1 MALTAASLAL
11 GAAALHPATAV
22 AQPDENQGFVRVNY
36 AYCVENPSA
45 PTCPGNYNVNRQSQS
60 QNVPSHRAASHQRG
74 KTAHYGY

>member
-1 MALTAASLAL
+1 MFDKSVMALTAASLAL

-45 PTCPGNYNVNRQSQS
+45 PTCPGN
-60 QNVPSHRAASHQRG
+60 
-74 KTAHYGY
+74 